1 MQLFVKII
9 TGETITIVVE
19 PNDSIEV
26 VKQRI
31 TAKTNIKPDELRL
44 IFCGKQLEDGCKLSD
59 YEIKKDATLHQV
71 LRLRGMIS
79 TFEKAD
85 TTDSKQMWLSEVDIN
100 PHLTAPSKE
109 EMDVLMKE
117 KKASQEKTFSF
128 KLTGEAL
135 LSQQMRDLCMLFL
148 DKAHHLKA
156 KDALDCKIVLGDEYG
171 NNGKEAFLAL
181 FGERSGPIYDEII
194 SYHRCH
200 DDDRGVK
207 IAFRR
212 SLPCDGCIG
221 WHCDGT
227 YATQT
232 VQYVLND
239 NYVGGNLCYYTKNGL
254 FHQKRVSGTITRHDR
269 DVLHAVTQL
278 HSGVR
283 YALFVVDKSNGLGD
297 KDVYCFQA
305 ADIQNLMKP
314 TMSAVHIDTVQIYPV
329 IVSRSTTKGDGNTLL
344 RFEHNID
351 QGLKNNGITKCD
363 TDKNGLT
370 LQISDRINKQYEKKA
385 EFEFMVIWDEN
396 PRPTFIEYKIK
407 ININEEGA
415 QFFDKR
421 KLVKGGANI
430 EINNNQQ
437 MNTLNFQSYEVTI
450 NRHKQTVKYRNKTC
464 KHTLTF
470 TKKSSKRKQEPE
482 VPSKMLGEKPVKQ
495 EPRKRKRDDAVE
507 DVTEAMLE
515 REIRENTIDLT
526 PCEGATTTTTLTAE
540 VVLRQKQERIL
551 LLWHASKCDAGTKKN
566 PGPCKSTR
574 HCSFMK
580 TLWQHIQKCKDP
592 QCETQH
598 CVSSRYILSHYHGC
612 KDQDCRI
619 CKPVREAIDR
629 AKKK

>member
-1 MQLFVKII
+1 
-9 TGETITIVVE
+9 
-19 PNDSIEV
+19 
-26 VKQRI
+26 
-31 TAKTNIKPDELRL
+31 
-44 IFCGKQLEDGCKLSD
+44 
-59 YEIKKDATLHQV
+59 
-71 LRLRGMIS
+71 
-79 TFEKAD
+79 
-85 TTDSKQMWLSEVDIN
+85 
-100 PHLTAPSKE
+100 
-109 EMDVLMKE
+109 
-117 KKASQEKTFSF
+117 
-128 KLTGEAL
+128 
-135 LSQQMRDLCMLFL
+135 
-148 DKAHHLKA
+148 
-156 KDALDCKIVLGDEYG
+156 
-171 NNGKEAFLAL
+171 
-181 FGERSGPIYDEII
+181 
-194 SYHRCH
+194 
-200 DDDRGVK
+200 
-207 IAFRR
+207 
-212 SLPCDGCIG
+212 
-221 WHCDGT
+221 
-227 YATQT
+227 
-232 VQYVLND
+232 
-239 NYVGGNLCYYTKNGL
+239 
-254 FHQKRVSGTITRHDR
+254 
-269 DVLHAVTQL
+269 
-278 HSGVR
+278 
-283 YALFVVDKSNGLGD
+283 
-297 KDVYCFQA
+297 
-305 ADIQNLMKP
+305 MKP

-526 PCEGATTTTTLTAE
+526 SCEGATTTTNLTPE
-540 VVLRQKQERIL
+540 VVLHK
-551 LLWHASKCDAGTKKN
+551 
-566 PGPCKSTR
+566 TR
-574 HCSFMK
+574 A
-580 TLWQHIQKCKDP
+580 
-592 QCETQH
+592 
-598 CVSSRYILSHYHGC
+598 YIIVMAC
-612 KDQDCRI
+612 FKM
-619 CKPVREAIDR
+619 
-629 AKKK
+629 